1 MPHAVQALALTG
13 AVMGSYSI
21 KVVRSKTAIVPVNA
35 SLLPR
40 TEEESERCKR
50 TVYVTNIDLGVEVRV
65 CAVMTLFIAV
75 LTVASCFD
83 LQPAEV
89 SGFFET
95 LCGPVAQLH
104 LTKLDSQGTQ
114 VAFVEFSTAHAADR
128 ALSCGGAR
136 LKVRACAC
144 AYSRTALS
152 SLALSPGS
160 IPLPASVPVRFLIAL
175 HASHLGHC
183 FAGAAYTSQPIQ
195 NSVVE
200 CCAWFQL

>member
-1 MPHAVQALALTG
+1 
-13 AVMGSYSI
+13 
-21 KVVRSKTAIVPVNA
+21 
-35 SLLPR
+35 
-40 TEEESERCKR
+40 
-50 TVYVTNIDLGVEVRV
+50 
-65 CAVMTLFIAV
+65 MTLCKAV
-75 LTVASCFD
+75 LTVVYCFD

-144 AYSRTALS
+144 ACSRTVLL
-152 SLALSPGS
+152 SLALSLGR
-160 IPLPASVPVRFLIAL
+160 ILLPATVPVHFLIA
-175 HASHLGHC
+175 SHTSHFGHC
-183 FAGAAYTSQPIQ
+183 FFAGAVYTG
-195 NSVVE
+195 
-200 CCAWFQL
+200 

>member
-1 MPHAVQALALTG
+1 MACLRRDDVPLALQALALTG
-13 AVMGSYSI
+13 AVMGSCAI

-50 TVYVTNIDLGVEVRV
+50 TVYVTNIDLGVEVRMRGPDTLHSCAHSV
-65 CAVMTLFIAV
+65 CSA
-75 LTVASCFD
+75 CP

-136 LKVRACAC
+136 LKVRAYTCCWAASSPLVLPWDAAASRLQSRLDRLCA
-144 AYSRTALS
+144 
-152 SLALSPGS
+152 PG
-160 IPLPASVPVRFLIAL
+160 L
-175 HASHLGHC
+175 
-183 FAGAAYTSQPIQ
+183 
-195 NSVVE
+195 
-200 CCAWFQL
+200 